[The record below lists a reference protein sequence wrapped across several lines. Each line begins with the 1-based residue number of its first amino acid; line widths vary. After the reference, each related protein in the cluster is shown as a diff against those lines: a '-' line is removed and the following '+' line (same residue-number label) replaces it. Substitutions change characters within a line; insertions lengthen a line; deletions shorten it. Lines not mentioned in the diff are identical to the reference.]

1 MPKSQHNGSGISKK
15 EDEGGF
21 EQFGHTGEIKS
32 TYILLKRVCTFYDP
46 INIVQKMSEL
56 AHKKKKRNML
66 IVALF
71 VMQQN

>member
-46 INIVQKMSEL
+46 INIV
-56 AHKKKKRNML
+56 
-66 IVALF
+66 
-71 VMQQN
+71 